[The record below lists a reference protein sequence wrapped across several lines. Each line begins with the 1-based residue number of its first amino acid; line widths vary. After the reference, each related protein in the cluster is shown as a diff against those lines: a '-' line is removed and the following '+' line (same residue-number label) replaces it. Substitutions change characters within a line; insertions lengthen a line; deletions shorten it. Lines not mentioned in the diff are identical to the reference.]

1 MVHALRRR
9 EHLKGDR
16 TVSTQLMAAPESTAS
31 VERPMRTY
39 RDELDLDDID
49 RALDQGDL
57 DTVRRHL
64 GLSRRHWF
72 WLLQSL

>member
-1 MVHALRRR
+1 MIFALRRR
-9 EHLKGDR
+9 NHLKGEAI
-16 TVSTQLMAAPESTAS
+16 VSTQLMTAPESPSAI
-31 VERPMRTY
+31 ERPTRTY
-39 RDELDLDDID
+39 RDDLDLDDID

-72 WLLQSL
+72 WLLQRL

>member
-1 MVHALRRR
+1 M
-9 EHLKGDR
+9 
-16 TVSTQLMAAPESTAS
+16 STQLIAPLESTCS
-31 VERPMRTY
+31 VEPTMLAY
-39 RDELDLDDID
+39 RNDLDLDDID

-57 DTVRRHL
+57 DTVRQHL